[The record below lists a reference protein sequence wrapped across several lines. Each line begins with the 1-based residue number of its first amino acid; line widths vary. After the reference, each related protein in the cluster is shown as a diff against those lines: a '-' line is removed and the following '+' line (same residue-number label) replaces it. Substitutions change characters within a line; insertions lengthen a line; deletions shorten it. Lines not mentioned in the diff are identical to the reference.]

1 MQSSIGAGIL
11 EQVEF
16 LKVRLLKTEEHRATL
31 FEALDELAAII
42 AARRTIDLETFE
54 RILQPVEFA
63 KANGPSVRDRPWFL
77 VSVRRATASAPTLP
91 PTPPP
96 N

>member
-1 MQSSIGAGIL
+1 M
-11 EQVEF
+11 
-16 LKVRLLKTEEHRATL
+16 RLLKTEEHRATL

-63 KANGPSVRDRPWFL
+63 KANNPSVRDCLSFL
-77 VSVRRATASAPTLP
+77 RVSVRCATASAPTLP